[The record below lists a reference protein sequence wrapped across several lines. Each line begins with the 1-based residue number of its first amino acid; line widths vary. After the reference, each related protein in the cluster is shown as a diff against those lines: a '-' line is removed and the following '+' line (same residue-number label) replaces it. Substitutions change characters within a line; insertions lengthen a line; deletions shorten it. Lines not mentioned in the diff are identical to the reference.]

1 MSDETHKDGS
11 SEIVPVNRGVY
22 PDETQTV
29 NRQDLDK
36 QHLEDLAREVL
47 ELKLATLSDSDHY
60 GREVEKLRNQF
71 IWLTGIFIL
80 AIAILGGTLAWVT
93 FTLKSTQEQLVERV
107 DSVTANRVRVEQ
119 IEELEEN
126 LRSLQEQL
134 PESIARDV
142 ATNQEQ
148 LSEVQADLNS
158 LQRRVTTRQETLGI
172 FLRALQDLVSESTPE
187 ASAPAEP
194 ETPEPQATQEEQEPE
209 PEADSQ

>member
-1 MSDETHKDGS
+1 
-11 SEIVPVNRGVY
+11 
-22 PDETQTV
+22 
-29 NRQDLDK
+29 
-36 QHLEDLAREVL
+36 
-47 ELKLATLSDSDHY
+47 
-60 GREVEKLRNQF
+60 
-71 IWLTGIFIL
+71 
-80 AIAILGGTLAWVT
+80 VT

>member
-11 SEIVPVNRGVY
+11 SEIVPVNRDVY
-22 PDETQTV
+22 PDQTQTV

-47 ELKLATLSDSDHY
+47 ELKLATLSDADHY

-134 PESIARDV
+134 PETIARDV

-158 LQRRVTTRQETLGI
+158 LQRRVTTREQTLGI

-187 ASAPAEP
+187 ASTPDAS
-194 ETPEPQATQEEQEPE
+194 ETPEPQATQES
-209 PEADSQ
+209 EANSQ